1 MLFRAQNS
9 RYRIRPCCR
18 SVLGAV
24 VTILLSGCGGETV
37 LESTPSSV
45 SGITIEDN
53 VLNVWW
59 NRGYYDQEDEAL
71 NAIIAQWEAET
82 GYRVNLYNNPEEDLV
97 REVEAVL
104 EEGNPPDIFFS
115 NRIDETLV
123 PRWAWDDQLADLSTV
138 VNPLRETYTAEALD
152 SVLLY
157 NNTTQ
162 ARSIYAVPLKQ
173 RTEHFHYWKDLLAEA
188 GFSEADIPKEWDA
201 FWAFWQE
208 AQDRLRAKGYA
219 DLYALGLPIGWES
232 ADTYSNFSQ
241 ALDIYDV
248 ELFDDQGQLRTDAP
262 TRQAVAQVLEWY
274 TQFYQAGYVPPA
286 AENWTNSD
294 NNTSFL
300 NKESLTAWN
309 TTLSIPGA
317 VREDEEVY
325 RNGIGTLMLPAE
337 PDGEPI
343 RSRVS
348 IQQIVVFKTS
358 PHPEMAQDFL
368 NYLLQPD
375 NLGPYLE
382 GSLGRFF
389 PVMPDLLA
397 QPFWNNP
404 EDPHVFVAAQQL
416 QPDRVRLNDI
426 ATNPA
431 YSLVQAEN
439 IWGRAMERV
448 IVDKLSAQAATDE
461 AFAQMAEIMGRWD
474 S

>member
-152 SVLLY
+152 SVLLD

-188 GFSEADIPKEWDA
+188 GFS
-201 FWAFWQE
+201 
-208 AQDRLRAKGYA
+208 
-219 DLYALGLPIGWES
+219 
-232 ADTYSNFSQ
+232 
-241 ALDIYDV
+241 
-248 ELFDDQGQLRTDAP
+248 
-262 TRQAVAQVLEWY
+262 
-274 TQFYQAGYVPPA
+274 
-286 AENWTNSD
+286 
-294 NNTSFL
+294 
-300 NKESLTAWN
+300 
-309 TTLSIPGA
+309 
-317 VREDEEVY
+317 
-325 RNGIGTLMLPAE
+325 
-337 PDGEPI
+337 
-343 RSRVS
+343 
-348 IQQIVVFKTS
+348 
-358 PHPEMAQDFL
+358 
-368 NYLLQPD
+368 
-375 NLGPYLE
+375 
-382 GSLGRFF
+382 
-389 PVMPDLLA
+389 
-397 QPFWNNP
+397 
-404 EDPHVFVAAQQL
+404 
-416 QPDRVRLNDI
+416 
-426 ATNPA
+426 
-431 YSLVQAEN
+431 
-439 IWGRAMERV
+439 
-448 IVDKLSAQAATDE
+448 
-461 AFAQMAEIMGRWD
+461 
-474 S
+474 